1 MKTEKECR
9 NYLKTIEKALD
20 DMVDKSIGAIN
31 VTYLSRKEKAEVTN
45 KRNCLIT
52 QQYMLKWFLDEE
64 KDMVE

>member
-1 MKTEKECR
+1 MKTEKDCR
-9 NYLKTIEKALD
+9 EYLKTIEKALD

-31 VTYLSRKEKAEVTN
+31 VTYLSRKEKAAVTN

-64 KDMVE
+64 KEMVE